1 MFENKNTIDCKII
14 MPAKAFRINSEN
26 DFEGFDLLCNNK
38 EYKCEHCNSGGYCTN
53 ENHCEHKQ
61 RKGYI
66 KPCSACKIYPE
77 IGYYVLFSSKG
88 EIIFATE
95 EQVKSNVIFDNEV
108 I

>member
-1 MFENKNTIDCKII
+1 MFENKNTINCKII
-14 MPAKAFRINSEN
+14 MPAKAFRINSEK
-26 DFEGFDLLCNNK
+26 DFEGFDLLCSN
-38 EYKCEHCNSGGYCTN
+38 EEHVCEHRNSGGYCTTQN
-53 ENHCEHKQ
+53 LCKHKQ

-77 IGYYVLFSSKG
+77 IGYYVLFSAKG

-108 I
+108 V